1 MAGPAAPRPGPRAS
15 AARRLRGLTLVE
27 ISIALAVVGIV
38 AAAAW
43 PSQHAQ
49 LQRARRM
56 DGIAALTK
64 LQFAQERFRAHHG
77 RYSASLAGI
86 GAGRSP
92 EGLYLLA
99 VDDAAGDAVTLVAR
113 ARPDGPQQA
122 DADCRTLT
130 LRLNQGLA
138 DVGPSGRCWNR

>member
-1 MAGPAAPRPGPRAS
+1 MKHPTASRPRAT
-15 AARRLRGLTLVE
+15 AARLLRGLTLIE
-27 ISIALAVVGIV
+27 ISIALAVVGII

-43 PSQHAQ
+43 PSQQAQ

-64 LQFAQERFRAHHG
+64 LQWAQEQFRARHG
-77 RYSASLAGI
+77 RYSADLAGV
-86 GAGRSP
+86 GPSRSP

-99 VDDAAGDAVTLVAR
+99 VDEAAGDSVTLVAR
-113 ARPDGPQQA
+113 ARADGPQQA
-122 DADCRTLT
+122 DGECRELT

>member
-1 MAGPAAPRPGPRAS
+1 MDCRAS
-15 AARRLRGLTLVE
+15 TRRRGAAARRLRGLTLIE

-56 DGIAALTK
+56 DGIAALTR
-64 LQFAQERFRAHHG
+64 LQLAQEQFRARHG
-77 RYSASLAGI
+77 RYSAELAGV
-86 GAGRSP
+86 GAARSP

-99 VDDAAGDAVTLVAR
+99 LDDAAADSVTLVAR
-113 ARPDGPQQA
+113 ARADGPQHS
-122 DADCRTLT
+122 DAECRQLT
-130 LRLNQGLA
+130 LRLSQGLA

>member
-1 MAGPAAPRPGPRAS
+1 MGRTAMPT
-15 AARRLRGLTLVE
+15 ARHPRGLTLIEVCL
-27 ISIALAVVGIV
+27 ALAVLGVL

-56 DGIAALTK
+56 DGIGALTQ
-64 LQFAQERFRAHHG
+64 LQFQQERFRAHHG
-77 RYSASLAGI
+77 RYSADLAGV
-86 GAGRSP
+86 GPARSP

-99 VDDAAGDAVTLVAR
+99 VADAGPDAVTLIAR
-113 ARPDGPQQA
+113 ARPDGPQAA
-122 DADCRTLT
+122 DRECQQLT

-138 DVGPSGRCWNR
+138 DAGPSSRCWNR

>member
-1 MAGPAAPRPGPRAS
+1 MQGRAAPRAS
-15 AARRLRGLTLVE
+15 AARRLRGLTLIE
-27 ISIALAVVGIV
+27 ISIALAVVGII

-43 PSQHAQ
+43 PSQLAQ

-56 DGIAALTK
+56 DGIAALTQ

-77 RYSASLAGI
+77 HYSAQLAGV

-99 VDDAAGDAVTLVAR
+99 VDDAAVDTVTLVAR
-113 ARPDGPQQA
+113 ARPDGPQQS
-122 DADCRTLT
+122 DAECRELT